1 MSSYGFT
8 RSIGLRVAK
17 PDFGP
22 AEPGAKY
29 FGLHTHQA
37 VRGTSPRS
45 LWRER
50 LPRLGCCSDAAMLID
65 SSCRAPNALLMLAQV
80 SMEWP
85 RDGAYVGRGDSM
97 VAPDAEV
104 LLHDYSSIVLLS
116 LRCEGLR
123 KGRNT
128 LAVVYSKLGTDD
140 LWTEYGS
147 TEICGQETCWPV
159 WEKMFELQFRIEHVR
174 LIRVEIYIIRNQNM
188 QEDLMEQKFVGSA
201 EFNLAEA
208 VYARSN
214 PKNHGWLKKKLENVR
229 RKPRD
234 PPLGKLL
241 VYAEES
247 INAKVE
253 LSFQLSA
260 HDLKSTDFWKRKCDP
275 YFVMNR
281 IEGVYD
287 TGELFLAPVYRSEV
301 ARKTSEASYEES
313 SYTVAQT
320 SSCDIYQDVIITVH
334 DWFRLGQDR
343 YIGECITT
351 FEELQKIVGRG
362 NPHTFPLYKRE
373 GPRISGLTRVKTT
386 AAMLR
391 SATKSSRSGSG
402 SRSGSNSRAQSTLSV
417 ERADSKRKS
426 TNASGEKR
434 TTSRLTARPQVSDQK
449 STYVVASNLPALAE
463 SNGDDNV
470 IPVMLP
476 VVVMVIL
483 MLAAVEF
490 LSPAFITP
498 KDSITDIRT
507 SSQISG
513 HSRMS
518 HSSGGSKTVSMTSS
532 EVRNQGGKGNF
543 GPLVGSV
550 TLDGHRF
557 KRHYTFLDYLRG
569 GLELQLMVAV
579 DFTRSN
585 LGQTNPKS
593 MHSVVNMDEETAY
606 STAIRALGEV
616 MSVYDN
622 DKCYPIYGFGAKIPP
637 SHSVVSNCF
646 ALTGDF
652 FQPEVEGV
660 EGMLKAYHRALRVC
674 HFHGPSYLSEV
685 IKLAANMARPYVQPK
700 FLKITEAPPDM
711 RSVEEDKV
719 LRFLHDNSSVVRRL
733 EFKRYF
739 VLLVLTDGDI
749 EEATDR
755 TSPRPACLT
764 RLSHGLFP
772 FLKLRHATEEP
783 FWRRC
788 CESQRTPRP
797 SETFLAGLGFWLL
810 AVAVV
815 CYLLLTISSTTF
827 LMKEVPDSKPKKYEA
842 ISKFPGS
849 GRHIY
854 YFLLVKRLVEVTVLN
869 HLCGNL
875 MEPLPAMYQKRFED
889 LEHMRPHGV
898 VRGLQRLITSL
909 FRRQHREK
917 WLTSFVPDYI
927 LLLVVGSMGIV
938 YVVVLCSRKLDVH
951 VYQETEHFIIARNDP
966 GSAALLIVDSVV
978 YAYTMVLVTGF
989 LLCTLEQNVV
999 AKPDRQREFFSALA
1013 LFIMLWG
1020 TNFFTTLYDRQ
1031 IYTSA
1036 WGLPAPAT
1044 IRILASAAQVF
1055 VTHSMVMMGAVL
1067 FGHSAHLRRTPDL
1080 TWKDFLLKLL
1090 PSVLLLAVAGVWVGL
1105 QRQFHEHSEC
1115 FPEGY
1120 RLFAQTWPYFTTLVA
1135 SLGGLALLLL
1145 TFCARARDAEESDFT
1160 SLLDYDS
1167 LLIMLTVSLAVI
1179 GNINTIFAM
1188 EASRAIGSFCGALAR
1203 LLGPIGISTFAFAA
1217 WKDPPR
1223 REEPRL
1229 AGVMFIEFQNLE
1241 DCEIASDMPGCC
1253 TYPGLPGYN
1262 THEHRNLKC
1271 SKDLRCMVTQFD
1283 TPCDLGDAE
1292 DLESLNI
1299 TQLKQEFSPDMCDD
1313 LADRWYNYTLQDDTG
1328 YSYAMQDA
1336 EEEED
1341 EESTAYKLFKTIG
1354 QAASVEMYFTIFGVL
1369 LKVIFLTQHPNSA
1382 PLSKSFFSMFIIIR
1396 PKMGPKMDCPLDQE
1410 EVVRQIRECIGIPL
1424 SVIFVGI
1431 GVSQD
1436 FKFLRELAKDIG
1448 QILKLDG
1455 DEGSSLADWISQP
1468 SSASSGMDPGQ
1479 LETASLRYIS
1489 LLPHCVH
1496 SLLLWFLPDD
1506 TLCRVCSACRFCC
1519 EAANQHPS
1527 WQRRLLQKFGG
1538 EFLDLTYQL
1547 PKQWKGLFLRLTR
1560 ASDRLNQLGGGG
1572 SAAGTCAPRQW
1583 QCRFPLCPLRQ
1594 DMELQW
1600 SLVVPS
1606 ESLDALAVLCY
1617 DGVSCALHDVTN
1629 EKVMVLWRNRSDGVE
1644 PLRAVVGQSCIFL
1657 LASASKIDVYSF
1669 AGVHIGELPLAQEQ
1683 EIDLLHCA
1691 TDLFLAERRLVI
1703 ETSTMLLVWDVAGG
1717 SQICRVPPDH
1727 HPDKDGEGLQGRPCG
1742 RGVVATWFEEG
1753 GRDVEFWDVQAA
1765 PRLLT
1770 CWVPGI
1776 QDSECVLVTFAT
1788 SPLERLL
1795 VAIDSAN
1802 VLHVALMV
1810 EDSEETKPIDLYS
1823 CQLFPAHGSR
1833 VLSCSIAVRCGMLAF
1848 VEAADLEAKE
1858 RELHVWQL
1866 AHHGELLSTPIRL
1879 TCPFCTRGLATV
1891 SVPKP
1896 MLGRFVLLKGCS
1908 AMEESP
1914 PFVSAHLFS
1923 LDCGRLHKVYTHGEI
1938 ACDSTLFRRGHPLS
1952 DLCLGFW
1959 NLEEGCKS
1967 LSLVDLATGHRRPR
1981 GLQRFEDKD
1990 GNPLP
1995 KYIPKEPIN
2004 SQAVP
2009 VKAMRIPTGSASG
2022 SRDTSKV
2029 GSSRTGTNLPSG
2041 SKTPESLGRSPAE
2054 SRVNSKAASL
2064 RLENADEDEEP
2075 WPEEEDSDEDKTKN
2089 EKQDEHKLP
2098 IYLEEER
2105 LRLINN
2111 GVGLG
2116 YEKFR
2121 IVRAIRDGLPS
2132 SDLDV
2137 LVDNMLHGGYGHS
2150 PTYKDAAASALSD
2163 VEFYSLPGMA
2173 QPGSPKDQ
2181 PGAALAQSRKRIRIG
2196 SDEDDEDVDYGE
2208 RLRELAQPPKS
2219 LDRRMQGRLG
2229 LLPRDRVQIKVV
2241 KELGPPAPL
2250 DPWETVRVE
2259 DGSAARTLLELSA
2272 SRNESKDVADR
2283 GYPSVARGA
2292 TKTLEEA
2299 AGMLSNLQ
2307 NAPPDLSLGQAVSS
2321 ADDSPTLRAAG
2332 DVGSEASEPDM
2343 VAVVSDGLLSQGRA
2357 SSDF

>member
-1 MSSYGFT
+1 MGGRHSA
-8 RSIGLRVAK
+8 AK
-17 PDFGP
+17 DEVVEFSDGSPK
-22 AEPGAKY
+22 AK
-29 FGLHTHQA
+29 G
-37 VRGTSPRS
+37 
-45 LWRER
+45 
-50 LPRLGCCSDAAMLID
+50 
-65 SSCRAPNALLMLAQV
+65 
-80 SMEWP
+80 
-85 RDGAYVGRGDSM
+85 M

-128 LAVVYSKLGTDD
+128 VAVVYSKLGTDD

-208 VYARSN
+208 VYARCN

-241 VYAEES
+241 IYAEES

-275 YFVMNR
+275 YFMMNR

-301 ARKTSEASYEES
+301 ARKTGEASYEES

-373 GPRISGLTRVKTT
+373 GPRISGMTRVKTT
-386 AAMLR
+386 TAMLR

-402 SRSGSNSRAQSTLSV
+402 SRSGSNSRAQSTLSA
-417 ERADSKRKS
+417 ERTDSKRKS

-434 TTSRLTARPQVSDQK
+434 TTSRLTAR
-449 STYVVASNLPALAE
+449 TASQISGGN
-463 SNGDDNV
+463 SGGH
-470 IPVMLP
+470 
-476 VVVMVIL
+476 
-483 MLAAVEF
+483 
-490 LSPAFITP
+490 
-498 KDSITDIRT
+498 RT

-518 HSSGGSKTVSMTSS
+518 HSSGGSKTMSMTSS

-593 MHSVVNMDEETAY
+593 MHSVVNMEEETAY

-685 IKLAANMARPYVQPK
+685 IKLAANMARPYIQPK

-711 RSVEEDKV
+711 R
-719 LRFLHDNSSVVRRL
+719 
-733 EFKRYF
+733 YF

-749 EEATDR
+749 E
-755 TSPRPACLT
+755 
-764 RLSHGLFP
+764 
-772 FLKLRHATEEP
+772 
-783 FWRRC
+783 
-788 CESQRTPRP
+788 
-797 SETFLAGLGFWLL
+797 
-810 AVAVV
+810 
-815 CYLLLTISSTTF
+815 
-827 LMKEVPDSKPKKYEA
+827 
-842 ISKFPGS
+842 
-849 GRHIY
+849 
-854 YFLLVKRLVEVTVLN
+854 
-869 HLCGNL
+869 
-875 MEPLPAMYQKRFED
+875 
-889 LEHMRPHGV
+889 
-898 VRGLQRLITSL
+898 
-909 FRRQHREK
+909 
-917 WLTSFVPDYI
+917 
-927 LLLVVGSMGIV
+927 
-938 YVVVLCSRKLDVH
+938 
-951 VYQETEHFIIARNDP
+951 
-966 GSAALLIVDSVV
+966 
-978 YAYTMVLVTGF
+978 
-989 LLCTLEQNVV
+989 
-999 AKPDRQREFFSALA
+999 
-1013 LFIMLWG
+1013 
-1020 TNFFTTLYDRQ
+1020 
-1031 IYTSA
+1031 
-1036 WGLPAPAT
+1036 
-1044 IRILASAAQVF
+1044 
-1055 VTHSMVMMGAVL
+1055 
-1067 FGHSAHLRRTPDL
+1067 
-1080 TWKDFLLKLL
+1080 
-1090 PSVLLLAVAGVWVGL
+1090 
-1105 QRQFHEHSEC
+1105 
-1115 FPEGY
+1115 
-1120 RLFAQTWPYFTTLVA
+1120 
-1135 SLGGLALLLL
+1135 
-1145 TFCARARDAEESDFT
+1145 
-1160 SLLDYDS
+1160 
-1167 LLIMLTVSLAVI
+1167 
-1179 GNINTIFAM
+1179 
-1188 EASRAIGSFCGALAR
+1188 
-1203 LLGPIGISTFAFAA
+1203 
-1217 WKDPPR
+1217 
-1223 REEPRL
+1223 
-1229 AGVMFIEFQNLE
+1229 
-1241 DCEIASDMPGCC
+1241 
-1253 TYPGLPGYN
+1253 
-1262 THEHRNLKC
+1262 
-1271 SKDLRCMVTQFD
+1271 
-1283 TPCDLGDAE
+1283 
-1292 DLESLNI
+1292 
-1299 TQLKQEFSPDMCDD
+1299 
-1313 LADRWYNYTLQDDTG
+1313 
-1328 YSYAMQDA
+1328 
-1336 EEEED
+1336 
-1341 EESTAYKLFKTIG
+1341 
-1354 QAASVEMYFTIFGVL
+1354 
-1369 LKVIFLTQHPNSA
+1369 
-1382 PLSKSFFSMFIIIR
+1382 
-1396 PKMGPKMDCPLDQE
+1396 DQE

-1455 DEGSSLADWISQP
+1455 DEGEAQRELALRQLVHFIAFKDHADDP
-1468 SSASSGMDPGQ
+1468 SN
-1479 LETASLRYIS
+1479 L
-1489 LLPHCVH
+1489 
-1496 SLLLWFLPDD
+1496 
-1506 TLCRVCSACRFCC
+1506 
-1519 EAANQHPS
+1519 
-1527 WQRRLLQKFGG
+1527 
-1538 EFLDLTYQL
+1538 
-1547 PKQWKGLFLRLTR
+1547 
-1560 ASDRLNQLGGGG
+1560 
-1572 SAAGTCAPRQW
+1572 SAAT
-1583 QCRFPLCPLRQ
+1583 
-1594 DMELQW
+1594 
-1600 SLVVPS
+1600 
-1606 ESLDALAVLCY
+1606 LA
-1617 DGVSCALHDVTN
+1617 H
-1629 EKVMVLWRNRSDGVE
+1629 
-1644 PLRAVVGQSCIFL
+1644 
-1657 LASASKIDVYSF
+1657 
-1669 AGVHIGELPLAQEQ
+1669 LP
-1683 EIDLLHCA
+1683 
-1691 TDLFLAERRLVI
+1691 
-1703 ETSTMLLVWDVAGG
+1703 
-1717 SQICRVPPDH
+1717 
-1727 HPDKDGEGLQGRPCG
+1727 
-1742 RGVVATWFEEG
+1742 
-1753 GRDVEFWDVQAA
+1753 RDVV
-1765 PRLLT
+1765 RYYM
-1770 CWVPGI
+1770 
-1776 QDSECVLVTFAT
+1776 
-1788 SPLERLL
+1788 
-1795 VAIDSAN
+1795 AN
-1802 VLHVALMV
+1802 GV
-1810 EDSEETKPIDLYS
+1810 K
-1823 CQLFPAHGSR
+1823 
-1833 VLSCSIAVRCGMLAF
+1833 
-1848 VEAADLEAKE
+1848 
-1858 RELHVWQL
+1858 
-1866 AHHGELLSTPIRL
+1866 
-1879 TCPFCTRGLATV
+1879 
-1891 SVPKP
+1891 
-1896 MLGRFVLLKGCS
+1896 
-1908 AMEESP
+1908 
-1914 PFVSAHLFS
+1914 
-1923 LDCGRLHKVYTHGEI
+1923 
-1938 ACDSTLFRRGHPLS
+1938 
-1952 DLCLGFW
+1952 
-1959 NLEEGCKS
+1959 
-1967 LSLVDLATGHRRPR
+1967 PR

-2009 VKAMRIPTGSASG
+2009 VKALRIPTGSASG

-2041 SKTPESLGRSPAE
+2041 SKTPESLGRSPAD
-2054 SRVNSKAASL
+2054 SRVNSKSASL
-2064 RLENADEDEEP
+2064 RLENATDEEDVEP

-2089 EKQDEHKLP
+2089 DKDAEHKLP
-2098 IYLEEER
+2098 VYLEEER

-2150 PTYKDAAASALSD
+2150 PTYKDAAATALSD

-2173 QPGSPKDQ
+2173 RSGSPKDQ

-2208 RLRELAQPPKS
+2208 RLRELALPPKS
-2219 LDRRMQGRLG
+2219 LDRRMEGRLG
-2229 LLPRDRVQIKVV
+2229 LLPRDRVQIKEPQPRRERTATASSV
-2241 KELGPPAPL
+2241 GGFR
-2250 DPWETVRVE
+2250 DPWETMRVE

-2272 SRNESKDVADR
+2272 SRNESKDVVADR

-2307 NAPPDLSLGQAVSS
+2307 NAAPDPALGQAVPS
-2321 ADDSPTLRAAG
+2321 ADNSPTLRAAG
-2332 DVGSEASEPDM
+2332 DVGSEASEADM
-2343 VAVVSDGLLSQGRA
+2343 VAVVSDGMLSQGRA